1 MLGAAPRTLGAGELY
16 RLWRGRLEGQCIH
29 GDRRPLAS
37 FMEFWTGVEDAVGV
51 PRAAAERTRSDF
63 EAIERFN
70 PLRVGQRSFEDYRRL
85 MLRLFSA
92 LGERGYEYVIDS
104 SKNSWAT
111 AYRPAC
117 LRACGLSVYF
127 VHLQRSFRSTM
138 RSIAHGSNRELL
150 GGRHDPFRLPRNA
163 VGFHLAH
170 AVARQCRADGRY
182 LAVPF
187 EQLMRHPAPYI
198 SRICEAVGMEAEPIL
213 EKLALG
219 EPFRVGH
226 QVGGNRLLKDGEMI
240 FRHPTPSPASPP
252 AAPLHGRHI
261 ALDRS

>member
-1 MLGAAPRTLGAGELY
+1 MTIPSIIYIGGYGRSGSTPLDLMLGAAPRTLGAGELY

-51 PRAAAERTRSDF
+51 PRAAAERTRSAF

-70 PLRVGQRSFEDYRRL
+70 PLRVGQRSFEDYHRL

-150 GGRHDPFRLPRNA
+150 GGGTTRS
-163 VGFHLAH
+163 G
-170 AVARQCRADGRY
+170 CRATPS
-182 LAVPF
+182 A
-187 EQLMRHPAPYI
+187 
-198 SRICEAVGMEAEPIL
+198 STW
-213 EKLALG
+213 
-219 EPFRVGH
+219 
-226 QVGGNRLLKDGEMI
+226 
-240 FRHPTPSPASPP
+240 PTPWPGSVGRMAGTSRSRSSSSCGIRLRTSRAS
-252 AAPLHGRHI
+252 AK
-261 ALDRS
+261 RSAWKRSRSSRSLRSESRSG